1 MHNFIFKVARHWCR
15 KRKRKKYCW
24 SGQVFIQEGIRW
36 TEISGYSLKSIQW
49 MYYRWIFSARIQSFV
64 KIFISLRAWKKSQCC
79 FPNCQHI
86 ERRPTAIQRKVII
99 DYYSEAFSVPL
110 SVFCEPFHLPNVY
123 KKVTVQR
130 ENIQRVGDRLMHM
143 AIHWKESI
151 EYHTG
156 LCPTSLSDY
165 LSYFVYLPKFSNLI
179 GI

>member
-1 MHNFIFKVARHWCR
+1 MAIHWKVFNECT
-15 KRKRKKYCW
+15 
-24 SGQVFIQEGIRW
+24 ID
-36 TEISGYSLKSIQW
+36 GYSRQEYNLLW
-49 MYYRWIFSARIQSFV
+49 RFSSV
-64 KIFISLRAWKKSQCC
+64 LWLEKNSQCC
-79 FPNCQHI
+79 FPNCKHI
-86 ERRPTAIQRKVII
+86 DRRPTAIQRKVII

-143 AIHWKESI
+143 AIHWKEFI

-165 LSYFVYLPKFSNLI
+165 LSYFVCLPKFSNLI